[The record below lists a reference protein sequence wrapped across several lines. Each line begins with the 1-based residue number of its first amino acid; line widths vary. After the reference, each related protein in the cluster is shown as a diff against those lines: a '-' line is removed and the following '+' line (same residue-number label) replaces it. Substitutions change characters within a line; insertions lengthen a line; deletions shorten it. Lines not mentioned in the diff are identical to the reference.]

1 MTPRGRPRR
10 ADVDEGVL
18 SAATELLLQRG
29 YAGLSPD
36 EVAERAGV
44 AKTTLYR
51 RWPTKD
57 HLALAVVARLQAGD
71 EITDSGD
78 IRRDLPAYLEKIAA
92 GLNRM
97 RAAGRGG
104 AASDPAGGAA
114 PAGDQPDDRPGD
126 QPDRKAGDQDEPDDD
141 RGAGTVAELVAA
153 AARHPDVGALERRM
167 YAERNAL
174 AHALLH
180 RAVERGELRPDLDV
194 EALFDQ
200 LAGALYYR
208 VLITGLPVDRAYA
221 ERLVDTALRGAAV
234 PKE

>member
-97 RAAGRGG
+97 RAAGRG
-104 AASDPAGGAA
+104 AAS
-114 PAGDQPDDRPGD
+114 AGDQPDDRPGD
-126 QPDRKAGDQDEPDDD
+126 QPDGKAGDQDEPDDG

>member
-1 MTPRGRPRR
+1 MTGRGRPRR

-18 SAATELLLQRG
+18 RAAIELLLERG

-57 HLALAVVARLQAGD
+57 HLAVAVVARLQDDD

-97 RAAGRGG
+97 RGAGRTGE
-104 AASDPAGGAA
+104 DPS
-114 PAGDQPDDRPGD
+114 
-126 QPDRKAGDQDEPDDD
+126 
-141 RGAGTVAELVAA
+141 AGTVAELVAA
-153 AARHPDVGALERRM
+153 AARHPDVGALERHM
-167 YAERNAL
+167 YARRNAL
-174 AHALLH
+174 AHALLE
-180 RAVERGELRPDLDV
+180 RAVERGELRADLDV

-200 LAGALYYR
+200 LTGALYYR
-208 VLITGLPVDRAYA
+208 VLITGLPVGRAYA
-221 ERLVDTALRGAAV
+221 ERLVDTALRGAARE
-234 PKE
+234 KE